1 MPKTRKQQ
9 QREQAA
15 RRERRERRID
25 QLIEMHQP
33 PPKIRAADGKEY
45 RPGDPQF
52 GALLA
57 QFTMTKALDHA
68 HAIYGRAPST
78 PEIGRIY
85 LGLRAGVPLTEV
97 DAAVEKFGPAT
108 DIDSLM
114 YDPRPHLLELLEK
127 E

>member
-9 QREQAA
+9 QREQAE

-57 QFTMTKALDHA
+57 QFTMTKAW
-68 HAIYGRAPST
+68 ST
-78 PEIGRIY
+78 PMQS
-85 LGLRAGVPLTEV
+85 T
-97 DAAVEKFGPAT
+97 AA
-108 DIDSLM
+108 
-114 YDPRPHLLELLEK
+114 PRPRPK
-127 E
+127 

>member
-15 RRERRERRID
+15 RRARRID

-68 HAIYGRAPST
+68 HAIYGPAPS
-78 PEIGRIY
+78 PKGGR
-85 LGLRAGVPLTEV
+85 GHSHEEAP
-97 DAAVEKFGPAT
+97 
-108 DIDSLM
+108 
-114 YDPRPHLLELLEK
+114 PRP
-127 E
+127 